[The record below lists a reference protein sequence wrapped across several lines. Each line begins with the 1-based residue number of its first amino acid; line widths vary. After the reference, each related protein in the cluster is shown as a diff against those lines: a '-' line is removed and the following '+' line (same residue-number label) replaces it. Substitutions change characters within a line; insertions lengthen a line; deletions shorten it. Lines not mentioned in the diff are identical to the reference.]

1 MLNLTHNL
9 NLKFSN
15 LFHNFSENDEHIE
28 MYELPS
34 NTQTPQNQH
43 NLYKSGNMTPTIHQ
57 HTPNSQ
63 RNIQHSNQYNQGKQA
78 INYFIHYWIQNGK
91 F

>member
-1 MLNLTHNL
+1 
-9 NLKFSN
+9 
-15 LFHNFSENDEHIE
+15 

-43 NLYKSGNMTPTIHQ
+43 NLYKSGNMTPTIHQHTPNMTPTIHQ

-91 F
+91 YKITY